1 MYSAPCSIYNTKA
14 AGGDVILV
22 FGSINLDLIF
32 PLPSLPSPGETILA
46 PSVRIEP
53 GGKGANQALAAT
65 RDGAKVIMAG
75 AVGRDAL
82 ADGALVLLRDAGI
95 DLSRVIWT
103 DASTGCAGIF
113 VDREGHNVI
122 GVGSGANLAVRSD
135 QVEDALLTPATTL
148 LLQMEVPSAENATL
162 IRRAHARGARIVL
175 NLAPAAALDLDAL
188 QAIDVLVLN
197 EAEAVWLASRLGTR
211 AEASEL
217 HRMLGTVVVRTL
229 GEQGAEA
236 ASEGGQIRVPG
247 RKIVA
252 IDTTGA
258 GDCFTGVLAAA
269 LDRGIPLELAL
280 HRANAAAALCCTRAG
295 SQATMP
301 TAAEID
307 AALSSFS
314 G

>member
-1 MYSAPCSIYNTKA
+1 
-14 AGGDVILV
+14 VILV

-53 GGKGANQALAAT
+53 GGKGANQALAAA
-65 RDGAKVIMAG
+65 RDGAKVIMAA

-82 ADGALVLLRDAGI
+82 ADGALVLLRKAAI
-95 DLSRVIWT
+95 DLSRVIAT
-103 DASTGCAGIF
+103 EAATGCAGIF
-113 VDREGHNVI
+113 VDREGRNVI

-135 QVEDALLTPATTL
+135 QIEDALLTPATTI
-148 LLQMEVPSAENATL
+148 LLQMEIPPTENAAL
-162 IRRAHARGARIVL
+162 IRRARAGGARIVL
-175 NLAPAAALDLDAL
+175 NLAPAAPLDPDAL

-197 EAEAVWLASRLGTR
+197 EAEAAWLASHLSTH
-211 AEASEL
+211 AEASAL
-217 HRMLGTVVVRTL
+217 RGALGCTVVRTL
-229 GEQGAEA
+229 GEQGVEA
-236 ASEGGQIRVPG
+236 ASKNGPIRVEG
-247 RKIVA
+247 RKIVP

-269 LDRGIPLELAL
+269 LDRGMPLEPAL

-295 SQATMP
+295 SQGTMP
-301 TAAEID
+301 TATEID
-307 AALSSFS
+307 AALR